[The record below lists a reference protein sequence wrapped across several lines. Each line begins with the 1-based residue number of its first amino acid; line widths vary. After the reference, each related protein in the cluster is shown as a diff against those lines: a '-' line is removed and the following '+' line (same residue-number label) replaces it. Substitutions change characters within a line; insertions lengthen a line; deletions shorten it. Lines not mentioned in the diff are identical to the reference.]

1 MIRKVKEGKLIM
13 LKVLE
18 ILVKVIV
25 FVIYGSLMYE
35 NALSG
40 LASIEKGKNLHVVIP
55 VVGFWAVLYTCA
67 LMFIL
72 EI

>member
-1 MIRKVKEGKLIM
+1 
-13 LKVLE
+13 
-18 ILVKVIV
+18 
-25 FVIYGSLMYE
+25 MYE